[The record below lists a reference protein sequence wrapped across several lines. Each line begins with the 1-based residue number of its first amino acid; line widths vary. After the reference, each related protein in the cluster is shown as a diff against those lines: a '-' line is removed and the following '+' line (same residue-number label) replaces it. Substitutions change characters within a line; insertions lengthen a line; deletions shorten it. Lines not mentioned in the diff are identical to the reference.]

1 VGADQRTPDH
11 ARVRLVV
18 GDRRCTLLAAIM
30 ESVTVLDEFA
40 AARPHDVLWRGNEWL
55 VDATAASDL
64 IADATRRGVKVLET
78 QGFLV
83 VDEATYPALSRIV
96 DFSNESSKVAA
107 RKALKLLNDDWA
119 NPPTPADQMPPAAT

>member
-1 VGADQRTPDH
+1 LPTRPEGAS
-11 ARVRLVV
+11 
-18 GDRRCTLLAAIM
+18 RC
-30 ESVTVLDEFA
+30 
-40 AARPHDVLWRGNEWL
+40 W
-55 VDATAASDL
+55 
-64 IADATRRGVKVLET
+64 KLE
-78 QGFLV
+78 GFLV